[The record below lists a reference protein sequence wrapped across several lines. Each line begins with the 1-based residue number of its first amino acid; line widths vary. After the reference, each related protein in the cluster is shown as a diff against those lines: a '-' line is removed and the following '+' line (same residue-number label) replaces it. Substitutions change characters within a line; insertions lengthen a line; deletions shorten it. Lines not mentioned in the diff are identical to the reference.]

1 MTFVCLKVMLLSISI
16 RRDFV
21 GEIVANWE
29 LPIIRLKTS
38 GLLIILLGALK
49 LPVKFSLCLKSG
61 DLQGTAPQF

>member
-16 RRDFV
+16 PRDFV

-38 GLLIILLGALK
+38 RPLIILLGALK
-49 LPVKFSLCLKSG
+49 LPEKFALGLKSG
-61 DLQGTAPQF
+61 DLQGTTPQF